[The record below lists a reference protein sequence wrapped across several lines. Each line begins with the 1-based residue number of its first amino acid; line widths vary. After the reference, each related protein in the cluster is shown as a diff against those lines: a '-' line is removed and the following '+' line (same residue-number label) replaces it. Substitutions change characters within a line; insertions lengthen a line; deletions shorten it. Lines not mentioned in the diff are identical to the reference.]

1 MAISP
6 VPTTRVS
13 DLLTRQRLLAQ
24 AQIDQQELFRLQSQ
38 ISTGQRI
45 SLPSEDA
52 PAAGRAIELQRLI
65 ERKDQAISNLA
76 TNNSYLAATDLA
88 LGNVANLLANIRGTA
103 LGSVGV
109 TSNDAQRAAAAIE
122 VERALQQFIDVG
134 NQKFRGRY
142 LFAGTKL
149 TDAPFA
155 LESNKYVSYIGN
167 EGALSSY
174 ADIDLLFE
182 SNVDGNRVFGAFSAE
197 VRGSVDLNPILT
209 STSRLADLNAG
220 EGVRLGSIAVTD
232 GTYTSIVD
240 LSKAKTIGDVV
251 AAIEARPPGYDAVPP
266 ANREIRVDVSATGL
280 QVSLDAAGG
289 GNLRIR
295 EVGNG
300 FTARDLGIFD
310 DDNVG
315 TGPIGGEDLD
325 PRLRLT
331 TRLADLLGVRAS
343 TTVAS
348 AGDNNDVI
356 VEANLRGAD
365 QNGLAVQFV
374 DDDLVRAGPGLAA
387 GNETV
392 VYSAA
397 AVAARASVEFSSTA
411 NNDILLTAT
420 AAGTS
425 LNDTTIALAVRPP
438 DAGGV
443 LVSYNAAAKTY
454 TISVEGGVSTA
465 ADVVN
470 AINADAGLGGAFS
483 ASLDASLDATND
495 GSYVFQ
501 LGDVNPLAGN
511 TSQSGGAANTLFVF
525 VQRDAT
531 TANQVVAAIN
541 NDPTASALVTARVDP
556 KDTREL
562 AEQGTGRV
570 STTAS
575 GVTAGGAGIEFDQD
589 SGLQIVNGGQ
599 THVIDL
605 SSAET
610 IEDLLN
616 LLNGSDAG
624 VVAELNAS
632 RTGIDVRSR
641 VSGGDFAIGE
651 NGGTTAT
658 ELGIRSYTEAT
669 RLDDFNHGR
678 GVHRNAPTTFV
689 GGDIRIHRT
698 DGVSFDV
705 DLSTA
710 RDVGDVLDAINNHAG
725 NTGAGRVTA
734 RLAEFGNGIELVEEV
749 VSTAAPLEVERLN
762 LSTIGWDLGL
772 IPEGAEVSEPAS
784 AASTASATVA
794 LVTGQNDV
802 QLTAA
807 AAGSLADGVT
817 IRLVA
822 AAANNATFDAAG
834 KVLTVEVAAGA
845 TVSDVL
851 GAINTEG
858 TFAASLASGATT
870 TLGDTVTATGDVGL
884 TSGGAAATIATGDH
898 NLREVVG
905 VFNVLVRLADAL
917 RTNDEREIERILAQ
931 LDDVSENV
939 TLSRADIGAR
949 QQSLDVLN
957 QRIDTEVID
966 LKAVLSNEIEVDL
979 TEAISNLAGKQAS
992 YQASLQMTAQI
1003 VRLTLLDYL

>member
-13 DLLTRQRLLAQ
+13 DLLTRTRLLAQ
-24 AQIDQQELFRLQSQ
+24 AQLDQQDLFRLQSQ

-65 ERKDQAISNLA
+65 ERKNQAITNLA
-76 TNNSYLAATDLA
+76 TNNSYLGATDLA
-88 LGNVANLLANIRGTA
+88 LANVANLLNQIRGTA

-109 TSNDAQRAAAAIE
+109 TSNDSQRAAAAIE
-122 VERALQQFIDVG
+122 VERALQQLVDVG

-149 TDAPFA
+149 TTSPFELA
-155 LESNKYVSYIGN
+155 NNKYVQYNGN

-182 SNVDGNRVFGAFSAE
+182 SNVDGNSVFGAFSPE
-197 VRGSVDLNPILT
+197 VRGTADLNPILT
-209 STSRLADLNAG
+209 SATRLADLNGG

-232 GTYTSIVD
+232 GAYTSTVD
-240 LSKAKTIGDVV
+240 LSKAKTVGDVV
-251 AAIEARPPGYDAVPP
+251 AAIEARPPGYDATPP
-266 ANREIRVDVSATGL
+266 STRTIRVDLTATGL

-300 FTARDLGIFD
+300 FTAQDLGIFD

-315 TGPIGGEDLD
+315 TGPIGGGDLD

-331 TRLADLLGVRAS
+331 TRLDDLLGVRAS
-343 TTVAS
+343 ATIAS
-348 AGDNNDVI
+348 AGDNNDII
-356 VEANLRGAD
+356 VEANVRGAD
-365 QNGLAVQFV
+365 QNGLTVQFV
-374 DDDLVRAGPGLAA
+374 DDDLVRAGPGLTA

-392 VYSAA
+392 VYSDV
-397 AVAARASVEFSSTA
+397 AVAARASVEFNSTA

-420 AAGTS
+420 TAGTAT
-425 LNDTTIALAVRPP
+425 NDTTIALAVRAP

-443 LVSYNAAAKTY
+443 LINYDPTLKTY
-454 TISVEGGVSTA
+454 TISVEAGVSTA
-465 ADVVN
+465 DDVVN
-470 AINADAGLGGAFS
+470 AVNTDAGSGGVFS
-483 ASLDASLDATND
+483 ATLDTSLDATND

-511 TSQSGGAANTLFVF
+511 TGHSGGAANTLFVY
-525 VQRDAT
+525 VERDAT
-531 TANQVVAAIN
+531 TANQVVSAIN
-541 NDPTASALVTARVDP
+541 NNPAASVLVTARIDT

-562 AEQGTGRV
+562 AEQGQGRV
-570 STTAS
+570 STSAR

-589 SGLQIVNGGQ
+589 SGLQITNGGQ
-599 THVIDL
+599 THVVDL
-605 SSAET
+605 SAAET

-616 LLNGSDAG
+616 VLNGSNTG
-624 VVAELNAS
+624 VIAELNAT

-651 NGGTTAT
+651 NGGSTAT
-658 ELGIRSYTEAT
+658 ELGIRSYTEDT
-669 RLDDFNHGR
+669 RLDDFNHGL
-678 GVHRNAPTTFV
+678 GVHRNSPTEFV
-689 GGDIRIHRT
+689 GGDIRIHRS
-698 DGVSFDV
+698 DGTSFDV
-705 DLSTA
+705 DLSAA
-710 RDVGDVLDAINNHAG
+710 RDVGEVLDAINNHAD

-734 RLAEFGNGIELVEEV
+734 RLAEYGNGIELIEEV
-749 VSTAAPLEVERLN
+749 ASTTASLEVERLN
-762 LSTIGWDLGL
+762 HSNIGWDLGL
-772 IPEGAEVSEPAS
+772 IPQGAEVSSPAS
-784 AASTASATVA
+784 TATTASATVA
-794 LVTGQNDV
+794 LVAGQNDV
-802 QLTAA
+802 QLAA
-807 AAGSLADGVT
+807 ASAGSLADGVT

-822 AAANNATFDAAG
+822 AAANNATFDAAS

-845 TVSDVL
+845 TVSDVFN
-851 GAINTEG
+851 AINAEG
-858 TFAASLASGATT
+858 TFVASLTSGATT
-870 TLGDTVTATGDVGL
+870 ALGDAVTTSGDIGV
-884 TSGGAAATIATGDH
+884 TTGGAAATIATGDR
-898 NLREVVG
+898 NPREVVG

-917 RTNDEREIERILAQ
+917 RTNNEPEIERILAQ
-931 LDDVSENV
+931 LDETSENV

-957 QRIDTEVID
+957 LRLDTEVVD
-966 LKAVLSNEIEVDL
+966 LKSVLSNEIEVDL
-979 TEAISNLAGKQAS
+979 TEAISNLAGKQAA

>member
-65 ERKDQAISNLA
+65 ERKDQAISNLT
-76 TNNSYLAATDLA
+76 TNNSYLGATDLA
-88 LGNVANLLANIRGTA
+88 LANVSNLLTSIRGTA
-103 LGSVGV
+103 LGSIGV
-109 TSNDAQRAAAAIE
+109 TADDSQRAAAAIE
-122 VERALQQFIDVG
+122 VQRALQQLIDVG

-142 LFAGTKL
+142 LFAGTEL
-149 TDAPFA
+149 TKAPFV
-155 LESNKYVSYIGN
+155 LESNKYVSYGGN

-182 SNVDGNRVFGAFSAE
+182 SNVNGDRVFGAFSPE
-197 VRGSVDLNPILT
+197 VRGSADLNPILT
-209 STSRLADLNAG
+209 SKTRMSDLNAG
-220 EGVRLGSIAVTD
+220 EGVRLGSIAITD
-232 GTYTSIVD
+232 GTYTSVVD
-240 LSKAKTIGDVV
+240 LSKASTIGDVV
-251 AAIEARPPGYDAVPP
+251 AAIEARPPGYDATPP
-266 ANREIRVDVSATGL
+266 STRTLRVDLTATGL
-280 QVSLDAAGG
+280 VVSLDSAGG
-289 GNLRIR
+289 GDLRIR
-295 EVGNG
+295 EIGNG

-310 DDNVG
+310 NENTG
-315 TGPIGGEDLD
+315 TGPIGGTDLD

-331 TRLADLLGVRAS
+331 TQLANLLGVRAS
-343 TTVAS
+343 TVVTS
-348 AGDNNDVI
+348 AGQNNDVI
-356 VEANLRGAD
+356 VEAKLRGPD
-365 QNGLAVQFV
+365 QNGLTVQFV
-374 DDDLVRAGPGLAA
+374 DDDLVRAGPGLVA
-387 GNETV
+387 GSETV
-392 VYSAA
+392 VYSDTAI
-397 AVAARASVEFSSTA
+397 AARASVEFSSTA

-420 AAGTS
+420 TAGTS
-425 LNDTTIALAVRPP
+425 LNDTTIALAVRAP

-443 LVSYNAAAKTY
+443 LVSYNAVAKTY

-465 ADVVN
+465 DDIVN
-470 AINADAGLGGAFS
+470 AINADAGSGGVFS
-483 ASLDASLDATND
+483 AALDTSLDATND

-501 LGDVNPLAGN
+501 PGDVNPLAGS
-511 TSQSGGAANTLFVF
+511 TGQSGGAANTLFVF

-570 STTAS
+570 ATSAS
-575 GVTAGGAGIEFDQD
+575 GITANGAGIEFDQD
-589 SGLQIVNGGQ
+589 SGLQITNGGQ
-599 THVIDL
+599 THIIDL
-605 SSAET
+605 SSADT

-624 VVAELNAS
+624 VVAQLNAS

-658 ELGIRSYTEAT
+658 ELGLRSYTEAT

-678 GVHRNAPTTFV
+678 GVNRSAPTPFV
-689 GGDIRIHRT
+689 GGDVRIHRS
-698 DGVSFDV
+698 DGVTFDV
-705 DLSTA
+705 DLSGA
-710 RDVGDVLDAINNHAG
+710 RDVGEVLDAINNHAD
-725 NTGAGRVTA
+725 NTGAGRVVA
-734 RLAEFGNGIELVEEV
+734 RLAEFGNGIELVEDSA
-749 VSTAAPLEVERLN
+749 STTATLEVERLN
-762 LSTIGWDLGL
+762 HSFIGWDLGL
-772 IPEGAEVSEPAS
+772 IPEGSDIS
-784 AASTASATVA
+784 TLSTAATTASATVA

-802 QLTAA
+802 QLIAA
-807 AAGSLADGVT
+807 AGGSLADGVT
-817 IRLVA
+817 VRLVS
-822 AAANNATFDAAG
+822 AAANNATFDATN

-845 TVSDVL
+845 NVSDVF
-851 GAINTEG
+851 GAINGEG

-870 TLGDTVTATGDVGL
+870 ALGDAVTTTGDIGV
-884 TSGGAAATIATGDH
+884 TSGGTSAVIATGDR
-898 NLREVVG
+898 NPREVVG

-917 RTNDEREIERILAQ
+917 RSNDEREIERILAQ
-931 LDDVSENV
+931 LDTASENV

-949 QQSLDVLN
+949 QQSLDALN
-957 QRIDTEVID
+957 QRIDTEVVD
-966 LKAVLSNEIEVDL
+966 LKSVLSNEIEVDL